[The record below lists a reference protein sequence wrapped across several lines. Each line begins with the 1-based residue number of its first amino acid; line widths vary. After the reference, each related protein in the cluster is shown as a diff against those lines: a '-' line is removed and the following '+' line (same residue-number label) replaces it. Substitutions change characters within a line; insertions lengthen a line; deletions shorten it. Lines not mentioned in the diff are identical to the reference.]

1 MSTEIENVTATTDE
15 STLDQDF
22 EQEEPITPG
31 KYIAEI
37 TGVSLTQHVREGYDI
52 VKMDFRISGGQYSGQ
67 RCNKV
72 FHLKSA
78 KIKAYLQKEFG
89 LLGIVVETRIHLLN
103 KYLELQGKLVQ
114 IELKNDLGNTIIY
127 IQGDAKKEIPKID
140 PESIW
145 SSKPSAG
152 VSHLK
157 M

>member
-1 MSTEIENVTATTDE
+1 MTTENENVNTNELAF
-15 STLDQDF
+15 DQDL

-37 TGVSLTQHVREGYDI
+37 IEVSLTQHVREGYDI
-52 VKMDFRISGGQYSGQ
+52 LKMTFKISEGQYSGQ
-67 RCNKV
+67 RCKKV

-89 LLGIVVETRIHLLN
+89 LLGVVVETRTQLVN
-103 KYLELQGKLVQ
+103 KHPELQGKLVQ

-127 IQGDAKKEIPKID
+127 IQSAAKKEIPKID

-145 SSKPSAG
+145 SSKPGIVAPR
-152 VSHLK
+152 LK